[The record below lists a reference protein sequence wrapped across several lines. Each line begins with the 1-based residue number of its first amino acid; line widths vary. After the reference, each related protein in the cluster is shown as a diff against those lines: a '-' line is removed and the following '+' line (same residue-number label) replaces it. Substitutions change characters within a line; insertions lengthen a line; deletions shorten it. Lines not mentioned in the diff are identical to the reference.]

1 MEDLQIRHG
10 LVIPGSALEESFAR
24 SGGPGGQHVNK
35 TSSKVVLKLDLPA
48 AGVFSE
54 AQLERL
60 RHRIPP
66 RFQAQDGTL
75 VIVTS
80 EGERDQGRNREEA
93 RAKLVQ
99 LLREALKRPKKRKQT
114 KPTRASKERRIKAK
128 KERGQR
134 KQARQQKWD

>member
-1 MEDLQIRHG
+1 MEDLQIRNN

-60 RHRIPP
+60 RHRVPP
-66 RFQAQDGTL
+66 RFQAQDGAV
-75 VIVTS
+75 VIVTC
-80 EGERDQGRNREEA
+80 EEERDQTRNREEA
-93 RAKLVQ
+93 RNKLVQ
-99 LLREALKRPKKRKQT
+99 LLREALKKPKKRRKT

-134 KQARQQKWD
+134 KKARQQKWD